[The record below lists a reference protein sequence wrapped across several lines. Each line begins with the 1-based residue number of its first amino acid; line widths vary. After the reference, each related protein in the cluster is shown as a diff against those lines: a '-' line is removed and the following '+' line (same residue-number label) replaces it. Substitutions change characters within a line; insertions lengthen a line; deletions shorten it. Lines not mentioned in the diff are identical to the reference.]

1 MISALRQVDDP
12 DVHTLAQ
19 LAKTLAEDY
28 QKNDRWAGSPFEW
41 ILSQPSRTRGAIGER
56 LVAGW
61 AATKGYDV
69 TRPPNT
75 QSDKVIHG
83 HRIEIKF
90 STLWK
95 NGIYKFQQIR
105 DQQYDFCFC
114 LGLSP
119 FDAEAWLLP
128 KSILQKHVIG
138 HMGQHTGASGTD
150 TAWLSIHSGEPY
162 EWMKPYGG
170 RLQDVASI
178 MSKMEMG
185 AY

>member
-1 MISALRQVDDP
+1 MTNVMQIQDS
-12 DVHTLAQ
+12 DVRTLAQ
-19 LAKTLAEDY
+19 LSQSLAEDY

-41 ILSQPSRTRGAIGER
+41 ILAQSSRTKGAIGER

-61 AATKGYDV
+61 AATKDFDV

-83 HRIEIKF
+83 YRIEIKF

-95 NGIYKFQQIR
+95 NGFYRFQQIR
-105 DQQYDFCFC
+105 EQQYDFCFC

-128 KSILQKHVIG
+128 KSVLQEYVIG

-150 TAWLSIHSGEPY
+150 TAWLGFLSGEPY

-170 RLQDVASI
+170 RLRDVAA
-178 MSKMEMG
+178 MLREMKMG
-185 AY
+185 PY

>member
-1 MISALRQVDDP
+1 MSNRTQIHDP
-12 DVHTLAQ
+12 DVHMLAQ
-19 LAKTLAEDY
+19 LAQSLAEDY

-41 ILSQPSRTRGAIGER
+41 ILSQPSRSRGAIGER

-61 AATKGYDV
+61 AATKNFDV

-95 NGIYKFQQIR
+95 TGMFRFQQIR
-105 DQQYDFCFC
+105 DQDYDFCFC

-128 KSILQKHVIG
+128 KHILEEYVIG
-138 HMGQHTGASGTD
+138 TMGQHTGASGTD
-150 TAWLSIHSGEPY
+150 TAWLAFPSGKPY

-170 RLQDVASI
+170 RLRDVAELFQ
-178 MSKMEMG
+178 EMTIG
-185 AY
+185 PY